1 MTAAGLVRL
10 GLIGFGLAVSLLA
23 LDFLRDALDEALR
36 DYGPA
41 IWRLVTALVVAAILA
56 GVATA
61 AFYAPRTV
69 IRPFVPE
76 GASLEYGSDYG
87 RWKTLGLMLTGG
99 LIALPALDHLVYAVI
114 DGRALD
120 TAQAL
125 IELSLAIVLVVGP
138 GVCRKLIFRFVT
150 HR

>member
-1 MTAAGLVRL
+1 VTAAGLVRL
-10 GLIGFGLAVSLLA
+10 GQIGFGLAVSLLA
-23 LDFLRDALDEALR
+23 LDFLHDALDEALR

-41 IWRLVTALVVAAILA
+41 MWRLATALAAAAVLACVAVVVFF
-56 GVATA
+56 G
-61 AFYAPRTV
+61 PRSL

-76 GASLEYGSDYG
+76 GASLDYG
-87 RWKTLGLMLTGG
+87 PDYARWKTLGLMLAGG
-99 LIALPALDHLVYAVI
+99 LVALPALDHLVYAVI
-114 DGRALD
+114 DGHALD

-138 GVCRKLIFRFVT
+138 GVCRRLIFRFVT

>member
-1 MTAAGLVRL
+1 VTAAGLVRL

-23 LDFLRDALDEALR
+23 LDFLHDGLEEAFR

-41 IWRLVTALVVAAILA
+41 IWRLATALVVAAVLA
-56 GVATA
+56 CVAA
-61 AFYAPRTV
+61 VVFFGPRSL
-69 IRPFVPE
+69 IQAFVPE
-76 GASLEYGSDYG
+76 GASLEYGPDYG

-114 DGRALD
+114 DGHALD

-125 IELSLAIVLVVGP
+125 IELSLAIVLIVGP
-138 GVCRKLIFRFVT
+138 GACRRLIFRYVA

>member
-1 MTAAGLVRL
+1 MTIAGLVRL
-10 GLIGFGLAVSLLA
+10 FLIGFGLAVSLLA
-23 LDFLRDALDEALR
+23 LDFLRDAFDEAFR

-41 IWRLVTALVVAAILA
+41 IWRLGAALLAAAVLGAVAA
-56 GVATA
+56 TA
-61 AFYAPRTV
+61 FFGPRSL

-76 GASLEYGSDYG
+76 GSSLDYG
-87 RWKTLGLMLTGG
+87 RDYWRWRTLGLMLAGG
-99 LIALPALDHLVYAVI
+99 LVALPALDHLVYAVV

-125 IELSLAIVLVVGP
+125 IELSLSIVLVVGP
-138 GVCRKLIFRFVT
+138 GTCRRLIFRFVS